1 MKFFRGAIGMYS
13 QSYPFEENLAFLQ
26 QFIANHPITKQDIV
40 TAVQESYQER
50 LITENEYSCL
60 LKEMKDYLHHEL
72 TKEEVDSLS
81 KIEFEEYYQN
91 YLQFI
96 QDSFTPLSKQEQKR
110 LTIEELCCY
119 RKRERLYLLAT
130 KAKLKGLIGKEVMHP
145 FLYGALFLYHLFHH
159 ISIQVNGKVPLQALG
174 KKRRPIILAVSHIG
188 LYDTEVALQALKKH
202 FYLLSDDEEF
212 MYRTFDGW
220 FFDSNGVIYVDNDDR
235 VDKRVAFETAIKYL
249 KAKKN
254 ILWCPEAI
262 WNLDINKIILYLAY
276 GIIEAAY
283 QGDALILPIGIEQF
297 DQEKG
302 AHFVVNIRDFI
313 DVKNYFSLDMNE
325 EERKKMKLKL
335 ASELRDS
342 IATLKYEAW
351 EQKKR
356 EEIGEDYYQK
366 FVQKRLDEWP
376 YFNLDIIKKR
386 TFQPKDVVEST
397 QVFEHLNYL
406 DIDSRNAF
414 LARIKKDYQ
423 LELKEKENLMVRP

>member
-145 FLYGALFLYHLFHH
+145 FLYGALLLYHLFHH

-188 LYDTEVALQALKKH
+188 LYDTEVALQAIKKH
-202 FYLLSDDEEF
+202 FYLLS
-212 MYRTFDGW
+212 
-220 FFDSNGVIYVDNDDR
+220 
-235 VDKRVAFETAIKYL
+235 
-249 KAKKN
+249 
-254 ILWCPEAI
+254 
-262 WNLDINKIILYLAY
+262 
-276 GIIEAAY
+276 
-283 QGDALILPIGIEQF
+283 
-297 DQEKG
+297 
-302 AHFVVNIRDFI
+302 
-313 DVKNYFSLDMNE
+313 
-325 EERKKMKLKL
+325 
-335 ASELRDS
+335 
-342 IATLKYEAW
+342 
-351 EQKKR
+351 
-356 EEIGEDYYQK
+356 
-366 FVQKRLDEWP
+366 
-376 YFNLDIIKKR
+376 
-386 TFQPKDVVEST
+386 
-397 QVFEHLNYL
+397 
-406 DIDSRNAF
+406 
-414 LARIKKDYQ
+414 
-423 LELKEKENLMVRP
+423 